1 MSGLRS
7 AGIKRHFPRSPDD
20 DKFSNKARRCGINSD
35 GAVTLTILFKTQ
47 PYDSAR
53 TRAKRE
59 VRCKLSD
66 YPIDIL
72 KRALEMCNS
81 ALPTEDFK
89 LKCLPKYN
97 KRLGMYRTTI
107 LLNLTEKSI
116 GEVGISDT
124 DTLMVYPTK
133 TTTTDWFPLPLTGD
147 DALKWLGNTSKI
159 SFLNLVS
166 RLEICTPDEASK
178 IFNLI
183 RSEKKRGCFSYETF
197 QRVFPENEMFADNF
211 NWMLGN
217 LSASLSDSYVRF
229 YTKVEANVWQ
239 NSLISGFEKRKETHS
254 QVLDAIIN
262 ALQGSKIFNNIVVG
276 VILSFHDYRVMPLP
290 YRVNAKNRFLLRKA
304 AREKWMGRCIK
315 LVLDDV
321 LCKARDDIYTKLTEE
336 ISKVETFS
344 FGVSEVSISYM
355 IPRPYI
361 RDALNRYYCKVH
373 TLKKLRQYD
382 KVLQIASKL
391 LIDTLLQYFKNEGY
405 EAFNLHSSFEHHMNP
420 YDDDNE
426 ICGGLKVTCPIKP
439 SLDKFSKN

>member
-7 AGIKRHFPRSPDD
+7 AGIKRHCPRSPDD

-35 GAVTLTILFKTQ
+35 GTVTLNILFKSE
-47 PYDSAR
+47 PYDTAR
-53 TRAKRE
+53 TRAKRQI
-59 VRCKLSD
+59 RCKLSD

-72 KRALEMCNS
+72 KRAHRMCIS
-81 ALPTEDFK
+81 ALPIEKLK

-97 KRLGMYRTTI
+97 KRLGINKTTI

-124 DTLMVYPTK
+124 DTLVVYPIK
-133 TTTTDWFPLPLTGD
+133 TTPTDWFPLPLTGD
-147 DALKWLGNTSKI
+147 DALKWLEGTSRK

-183 RSEKKRGCFSYETF
+183 RSEKNRGCFNTETF
-197 QRVFPENEMFADNF
+197 QRVFPEKEMFADNF

-239 NSLISGFEKRKETHS
+239 NSQISVFEKRKETHS
-254 QVLDAIIN
+254 QVLEAIIK
-262 ALQGSKIFNNIVVG
+262 ALQGTKIFNNIVVG

-290 YRVNAKNRFLLRKA
+290 YRVNAKKRFLLRKA
-304 AREKWMGRCIK
+304 ARENWMGRCVK
-315 LVLDDV
+315 LVLEDV
-321 LCKARDDIYTKLTEE
+321 MCKAKDDIYTKLTEE

-355 IPRPYI
+355 IPRPYL
-361 RDALNRYYCKVH
+361 RDALNRYYCNVL
-373 TLKKLRQYD
+373 TLYNRGQYD
-382 KVLQIASKL
+382 KVLRNASKWV
-391 LIDTLLQYFKNEGY
+391 IETLLQYFKNEGY
-405 EAFNLHSSFEHHMNP
+405 EAFNLLSNFDGYYGNP
-420 YDDDNE
+420 NDDDNE
-426 ICGGLKVTCPIKP
+426 ICGGLKVTCTIKP
-439 SLDKFSKN
+439 SSDKFS